1 MIRGRLPWAL
11 LAGLVLVQIGY
22 PLTAGTTRAG
32 LTMATVGLGYLL
44 SVGHALLSRGTRT
57 ALALVAVATGGGFA
71 VEALGVATGFP
82 FGSYDYSGELGPK
95 LAGVPLIIPLAWTWM
110 AWPAWLTAVRLT
122 GPATPAAGARP
133 GPATAPGRGAAPDRP
148 SSGLERRLAARRPNY
163 VAARPSF
170 GPERR
175 LAARRPNYGRQPSWS
190 SRSARRIALAAV
202 GLAAWDLFL
211 DPQMVAEGYWAWR
224 DATPALPG
232 LPGVPASNYLGWLLF
247 AVLLAAALRPLAG
260 PAVDRT
266 DRRDAPMFALYL
278 WTYAASVLAHAV
290 FLRLPA
296 SAVWGGAGMALAAV
310 PLAVALLRA
319 RRHAPEPR
327 EVDPAPRPG
336 VEATA

>member
-1 MIRGRLPWAL
+1 MRRRLPWAL
-11 LAGLVLVQIGY
+11 LAGLIVAQIGY
-22 PLTAGTTRAG
+22 PLTAGATRAG
-32 LTMATVGLGYLL
+32 LTVATVVLGYLL
-44 SVGHALLSRGTRT
+44 SVGHALLTRGTRT
-57 ALALVAVATGGGFA
+57 AVALVAVATGGGFA

-122 GPATPAAGARP
+122 R
-133 GPATAPGRGAAPDRP
+133 PATAGGARF
-148 SSGLERRLAARRPNY
+148 RRA
-163 VAARPSF
+163 
-170 GPERR
+170 G
-175 LAARRPNYGRQPSWS
+175 
-190 SRSARRIALAAV
+190 RIALAAV

-211 DPQMVAEGYWAWR
+211 DPQMVAEGYWVWR
-224 DATPALPG
+224 DVGPALPG

-247 AVLLAAALRPLAG
+247 ALLLAAALRPLAG

-266 DRRDAPMFALYL
+266 DGRDAPMFALYL

-296 SAVWGGAGMALAAV
+296 SAVWGAAGMAVAAV

-319 RRHAPEPR
+319 RRRVPERR
-327 EVDPAPRPG
+327 EVDVAARPG
-336 VEATA
+336 VDAPA